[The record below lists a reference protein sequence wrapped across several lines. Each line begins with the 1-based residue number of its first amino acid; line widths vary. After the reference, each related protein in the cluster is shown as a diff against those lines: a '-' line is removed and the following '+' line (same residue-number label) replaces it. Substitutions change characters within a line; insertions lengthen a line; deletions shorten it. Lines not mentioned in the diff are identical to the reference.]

1 MESRA
6 TDRRQSPSRRWAP
19 RLLWFVGLWVAGV
32 GAVSLLA
39 YVIRSV
45 LL

>member
-1 MESRA
+1 MPPWSR
-6 TDRRQSPSRRWAP
+6 

-39 YVIRSV
+39 LVIRSAIP
-45 LL
+45 